1 MPKTNK
7 DYRNLVITN
16 FKQLIEQIELEAD
29 YNLTDNETAS
39 FRILSLNRVVK
50 ILEDMNKPLTTIEDV
65 KNIKG
70 IGKGSIKRIEEIIKI
85 GKLEEIYLKKNDKKL
100 SQIIDELTEVP
111 DIGRKRAV
119 QLIKDYKIKSIE
131 DLKKKYKEGKV
142 YIPDNIAKSLKYYGQ
157 VKKKIPH
164 EVIREIETYL
174 QNKLMKIDKQLYGRI
189 CGSYRR
195 LKQYS
200 NDLDFIV
207 VHPEVKEK
215 EDLENNPYFK
225 KYLQLLKDDKFIIE
239 NKTSYDVLT
248 KFMGLFRWNKEST
261 YLRHIDIRFMPWNSY
276 YSAILYFTGSGDF
289 NAKMRNKAKQQGY
302 TLNEYGLFYQDSGK
316 KININSE
323 KDIFEKIGME
333 YISPPNRK

>member
-70 IGKGSIKRIEEIIKI
+70 IGKGSIKRIEEIIKT